1 MGQYQYHDTDI
12 GPIINDQSLEALN
25 KHIETCRDKG
35 MVIYKSSEE
44 HQAGF
49 ISPTIIE
56 INDISDLTDEQ
67 FGPILHVLKFKSN
80 KVDFIG
86 FKF

>member
-1 MGQYQYHDTDI
+1 
-12 GPIINDQSLEALN
+12 
-25 KHIETCRDKG
+25 